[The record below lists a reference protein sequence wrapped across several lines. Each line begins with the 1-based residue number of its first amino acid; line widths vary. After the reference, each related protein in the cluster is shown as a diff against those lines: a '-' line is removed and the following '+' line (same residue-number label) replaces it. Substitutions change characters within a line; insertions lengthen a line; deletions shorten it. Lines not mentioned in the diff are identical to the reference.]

1 MGEKEMSIRL
11 LGRRILVE
19 KEFITVRR
27 GILLSYKAPPS
38 ATARV
43 VAVGTEM
50 KTEWPELQAGQRVA
64 VRPYS
69 GEILEFEGHTL
80 HLFQKE
86 FLKDVLAVI
95 PEQGGELE
103 SEP

>member
-1 MGEKEMSIRL
+1 MSTRSLRL

-19 KEFITVRR
+19 KEYITARR

-43 VAVGTEM
+43 VAVGVEM
-50 KTEWPELQAGQRVA
+50 QIEWPGLQVGQRVA

-69 GEILEFEGHTL
+69 GEILEFDGRTL

-95 PEQGGELE
+95 PEQGGEVE
-103 SEP
+103 SET

>member
-1 MGEKEMSIRL
+1 MSLRL

-19 KEFITVRR
+19 KEYITVRR

-38 ATARV
+38 ATAKV

-50 KTEWPELQAGQRVA
+50 QKEWPELKPGQRVT

-69 GEILEFEGHTL
+69 GEVLEFEGRTL

-86 FLKDVLAVI
+86 FLKDVVAII
-95 PEQGGELE
+95 PEQTAEVE
-103 SEP
+103 AQEPS